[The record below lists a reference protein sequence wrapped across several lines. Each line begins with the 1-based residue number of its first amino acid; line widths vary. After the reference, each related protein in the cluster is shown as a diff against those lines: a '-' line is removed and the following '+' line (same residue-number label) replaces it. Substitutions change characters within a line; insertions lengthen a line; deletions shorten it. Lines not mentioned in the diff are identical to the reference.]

1 MARTIKLPSSE
12 PHCSLFSSLLF
23 SKGQVSPKVQRNH
36 HRRNTESTLE
46 TKQKES
52 FAGIETARTPSVCW
66 FDTKILVTLFVHG
79 IGESI
84 GGDPKQEVG
93 PEFRQAL
100 IGITLVDGLK
110 DVISDAN
117 LKDDGNIGK
126 GTINWSQSFNKDG
139 AEDAAS
145 SGDGKI
151 AKGGQAKKKS
161 KKRHRLLDHELESLM
176 PAKSNHESFRSL
188 AVANPPWMLPPLPL
202 PSIALKNMMEELNKR
217 ISDLEERIA
226 KEESDKLIIVRE
238 EKEAR
243 NAAEKVCKEKSA
255 DLERIQD
262 KKSAAERM
270 GCLALGTKRMARLN
284 AIVRSL
290 PSVETLGC
298 TTVICSD
305 KTGTLTTNMM
315 SVAKLTEFSLCV
327 KEFIVNG
334 CRCPVGFHGDGYKCE
349 DVDECKDRSAC
360 QCDGCTCKNTWGSYD
375 CKCKGNVFYMRE
387 QDGTVIKSVDREL
400 TIGTLNF
407 PHHTQQKME
416 GTAPIS
422 EGLLL
427 SKIFQVGITP
437 ESQSFKDDGL
447 GPPPAKWKGSCGPF
461 ANFSGCNK

>member
-1 MARTIKLPSSE
+1 MSPSGHLPSQILRG
-12 PHCSLFSSLLF
+12 CSL
-23 SKGQVSPKVQRNH
+23 R
-36 HRRNTESTLE
+36 
-46 TKQKES
+46 
-52 FAGIETARTPSVCW
+52 C
-66 FDTKILVTLFVHG
+66 
-79 IGESI
+79 
-84 GGDPKQEVG
+84 
-93 PEFRQAL
+93 
-100 IGITLVDGLK
+100 
-110 DVISDAN
+110 
-117 LKDDGNIGK
+117 
-126 GTINWSQSFNKDG
+126 
-139 AEDAAS
+139 
-145 SGDGKI
+145 
-151 AKGGQAKKKS
+151 
-161 KKRHRLLDHELESLM
+161 
-176 PAKSNHESFRSL
+176 RSL
-188 AVANPPWMLPPLPL
+188 PWLLSPNPFTA
-202 PSIALKNMMEELNKR
+202 ALSGAAPFLKRELQRKNQ
-217 ISDLEERIA
+217 ISW
-226 KEESDKLIIVRE
+226 KQIIVRE

-315 SVAKLTEFSLCV
+315 SVAKLLDLQACS
-327 KEFIVNG
+327 EFIVNG

-387 QDGTVIKSVDREL
+387 QDVCIADQLADLGTVIKSVDREL

-427 SKIFQVGITP
+427 SKIFQV
-437 ESQSFKDDGL
+437 L
-447 GPPPAKWKGSCGPF
+447 R
-461 ANFSGCNK
+461 

>member
-1 MARTIKLPSSE
+1 
-12 PHCSLFSSLLF
+12 
-23 SKGQVSPKVQRNH
+23 
-36 HRRNTESTLE
+36 
-46 TKQKES
+46 
-52 FAGIETARTPSVCW
+52 
-66 FDTKILVTLFVHG
+66 
-79 IGESI
+79 
-84 GGDPKQEVG
+84 
-93 PEFRQAL
+93 
-100 IGITLVDGLK
+100 
-110 DVISDAN
+110 
-117 LKDDGNIGK
+117 
-126 GTINWSQSFNKDG
+126 
-139 AEDAAS
+139 
-145 SGDGKI
+145 
-151 AKGGQAKKKS
+151 
-161 KKRHRLLDHELESLM
+161 
-176 PAKSNHESFRSL
+176 
-188 AVANPPWMLPPLPL
+188 
-202 PSIALKNMMEELNKR
+202 MMEELNKR

-226 KEESDKLIIVRE
+226 KEESDKLQIIVRE

-315 SVAKLTEFSLCV
+315 SVA

-422 EGLLL
+422 EG
-427 SKIFQVGITP
+427 ITP